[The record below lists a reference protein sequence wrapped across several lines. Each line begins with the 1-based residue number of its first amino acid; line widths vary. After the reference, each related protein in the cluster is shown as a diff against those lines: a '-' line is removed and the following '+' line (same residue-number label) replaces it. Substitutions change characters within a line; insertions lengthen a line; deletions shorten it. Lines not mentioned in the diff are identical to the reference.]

1 MKSVWVG
8 TDWHVW
14 SVEHTPH
21 HPYQSVS
28 NIRQLSDSY
37 ANDIQ
42 VDDVFIYLG
51 DLCDPAVTDLNEL
64 KRLVQNIP
72 GYKILVKGNHD
83 TETDYFYRDIGFDE
97 VCDVCVI
104 NQVAFSHFP
113 LKVEPD
119 MINIHG
125 HLQIGRAH
133 V

>member
-1 MKSVWVG
+1 MKNVWVG

-14 SVEHTPH
+14 SVGHTSH

-72 GYKILVKGNHD
+72 GYKILVK
-83 TETDYFYRDIGFDE
+83 
-97 VCDVCVI
+97 VI
-104 NQVAFSHFP
+104 
-113 LKVEPD
+113 
-119 MINIHG
+119 MIPKLIISIEI
-125 HLQIGRAH
+125 L
-133 V
+133 VSTKYVMYV